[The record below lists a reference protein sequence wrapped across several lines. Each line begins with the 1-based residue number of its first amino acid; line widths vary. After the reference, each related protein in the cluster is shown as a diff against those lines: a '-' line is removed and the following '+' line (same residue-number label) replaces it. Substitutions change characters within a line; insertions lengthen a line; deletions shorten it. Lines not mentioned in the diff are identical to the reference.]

1 VVELHLPHT
10 PVSSRIR
17 GSQESTGARP
27 LYHTLFAF
35 EKYRGPS
42 SGKNDG
48 NTDPFREFPFR
59 PRGRGEAGR
68 GEYEK

>member
-1 VVELHLPHT
+1 
-10 PVSSRIR
+10 
-17 GSQESTGARP
+17 
-27 LYHTLFAF
+27 LFAF

-48 NTDPFREFPFR
+48 NTDPFREFPVR

-68 GEYEK
+68 GEYEKESTRVFFKLIAQINIFVSNVMHKSCFSPA